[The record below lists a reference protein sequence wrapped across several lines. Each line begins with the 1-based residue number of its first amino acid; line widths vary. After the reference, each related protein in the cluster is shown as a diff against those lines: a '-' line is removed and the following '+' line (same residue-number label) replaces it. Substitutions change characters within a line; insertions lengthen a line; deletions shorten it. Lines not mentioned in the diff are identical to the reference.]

1 MSVITNAA
9 QIQNK
14 MIILI
19 FLAVCDGMK

>member
-19 FLAVCDGMK
+19 SWLCVME